1 MTWSSSTSD
10 ADPGAG
16 KIAFNNG
23 TLGSV
28 SILYV
33 DDVDDASATISGFVQ
48 SWDDVSNGVAR
59 GIVTVTKEGT
69 PSTYAMFKVT
79 GAVTNATGYSTAGTL
94 TVSGTLANT
103 ALTVSS
109 GATYDVDAT
118 DTILSI
124 AGAGTINLA
133 DAALICKRSCII

>member
-33 DDVDDASATISGFVQ
+33 DDVDDASATISSFVQ

-79 GAVTNATGYSTAGTL
+79 GAVTNATGYSK
-94 TVSGTLANT
+94 VW
-103 ALTVSS
+103 
-109 GATYDVDAT
+109 
-118 DTILSI
+118 
-124 AGAGTINLA
+124 
-133 DAALICKRSCII
+133 